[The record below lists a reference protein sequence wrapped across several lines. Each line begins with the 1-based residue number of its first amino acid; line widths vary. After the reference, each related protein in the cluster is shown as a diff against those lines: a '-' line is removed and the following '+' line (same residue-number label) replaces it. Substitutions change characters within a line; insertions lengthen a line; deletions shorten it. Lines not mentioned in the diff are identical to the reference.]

1 MLGESKL
8 LTLPCG
14 KPFRLDR
21 SRSDGI
27 LSQDEL
33 AFCTSEGISV
43 AYDPAQC
50 GWVLAQ
56 SVDDLFTNEVTD
68 RAHPRA
74 GRVRRSVGLHLHL
87 RPWEMGDAPR
97 LADLLND
104 HVLWATLPEPFPD
117 PVTVELAQ
125 SLIEISMHGT
135 HHQVHAVIYDDVPI
149 GQVRLQYDTDA
160 TGPRLAELSY
170 WIGRAYWGQGFAS
183 AVVPPFVRQCFAEDV
198 ALMSLC
204 ARVKTGNVASL
215 RVLGKAGF
223 QDEGPAE
230 RSWRLLRRDR

>member
-1 MLGESKL
+1 MLGDSKL

-68 RAHPRA
+68 PAHPRA

-87 RPWEMGDAPR
+87 RPWDMGDAPR

-104 HVLWATLPEPFPD
+104 PVLWDTLPEPFPGN
-117 PVTVELAQ
+117 VTVDLAQ
-125 SLIEISMHGT
+125 SLIEISVHGT
-135 HHQVHAVIYDDVPI
+135 HHQVLAIVYDDVPI
-149 GQVRLQYDTDA
+149 GQVRLQYDTGT
-160 TGPRLAELSY
+160 TGHLSAELSY
-170 WIGRAYWGQGFAS
+170 WIGRSYWSQGFAS
-183 AVVPPFVRQCFAEDV
+183 AVVPPFVRQCFSEDS
-198 ALMSLC
+198 ALTSLH
-204 ARVKTGNVASL
+204 ARVKDRNAASRRL
-215 RVLGKAGF
+215 LEKAGF
-223 QDEGPAE
+223 QDDGPAQHPWRWFRRE
-230 RSWRLLRRDR
+230 R